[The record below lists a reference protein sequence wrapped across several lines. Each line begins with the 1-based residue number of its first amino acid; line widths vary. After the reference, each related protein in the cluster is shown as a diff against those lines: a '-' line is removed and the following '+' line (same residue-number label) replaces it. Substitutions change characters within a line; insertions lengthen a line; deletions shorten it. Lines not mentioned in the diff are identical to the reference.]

1 MITIGITGIIGSGKT
16 TASAALKARGIP
28 VIDLDALAKK
38 MLTLA
43 EVHEEIER
51 EFGDGLVIDGQ
62 IVVEKLRDI
71 VFADREKLRRLERIT
86 HPRVRRELWRE
97 VGERA
102 EAGEKA
108 IVVDGPLLFE
118 TGLYKELDRTV
129 VVTAGM
135 DVIRER
141 LKLRGMAP
149 DDIER
154 RISNQ
159 IPLKEKE
166 EAADYVLLNNGTRED
181 LERNIEALLE
191 RINEWEVRTR
201 CTSTT

>member
-1 MITIGITGIIGSGKT
+1 MITIGITGIIGSGKS
-16 TASAALKARGIP
+16 TASAALGARGIP

-51 EFGDGLVIDGQ
+51 EFGNGLVIDGQ

-71 VFADREKLRRLERIT
+71 VFADKEKLRRLERIT
-86 HPRVRRELWRE
+86 HPRMLSELWQE
-97 VGERA
+97 VA
-102 EAGEKA
+102 ELAGAGEKA
-108 IVVDGPLLFE
+108 VIVDGPLLFE

-129 VVTAGM
+129 VVTADM
-135 DVIRER
+135 DVVRKR
-141 LKLRGMAP
+141 LKMRGMAP
-149 DDIER
+149 DDIEK

-166 EAADYVLLNNGTRED
+166 EAADYVLSNNGTRED

>member
-71 VFADREKLRRLERIT
+71 VFADREKLRRLEGIT

-97 VGERA
+97 VGGLA

>member
-1 MITIGITGIIGSGKT
+1 MITIGITGIIGSGKS
-16 TASAALKARGIP
+16 TASAALGARGIP

-51 EFGDGLVIDGQ
+51 EFGNGLVIDGQ

-71 VFADREKLRRLERIT
+71 VFADKEKLRRLERIT
-86 HPRVRRELWRE
+86 HPRVLSELWRE
-97 VGERA
+97 VA
-102 EAGEKA
+102 ELAGAGEKA
-108 IVVDGPLLFE
+108 VIVDGPLLFE

-129 VVTAGM
+129 VVTADM
-135 DVIRER
+135 DVVRKR
-141 LKLRGMAP
+141 LKMRGMAP
-149 DDIER
+149 DDIEK

-166 EAADYVLLNNGTRED
+166 EAADYVLSNNGTRED

-201 CTSTT
+201 CTLTT

>member
-1 MITIGITGIIGSGKT
+1 MITIGITGIIGSGKS
-16 TASAALKARGIP
+16 TASAALGARGIP

-51 EFGDGLVIDGQ
+51 EFGNGLVIDGQ

-71 VFADREKLRRLERIT
+71 VFADKEKLRRLERIT
-86 HPRVRRELWRE
+86 HPRVLSELWRE
-97 VGERA
+97 VA
-102 EAGEKA
+102 ELAGAGEKA
-108 IVVDGPLLFE
+108 VIVDGPLLFE

-129 VVTAGM
+129 VVTADM
-135 DVIRER
+135 DVVRKR
-141 LKLRGMAP
+141 LKMRGMAP
-149 DDIER
+149 DDIEK

-166 EAADYVLLNNGTRED
+166 EAADYVLSNNGTRED

>member
-16 TASAALKARGIP
+16 TASAALRARGIP

-43 EVHEEIER
+43 EVHKEIEQ
-51 EFGDGLVIDGQ
+51 EFGNGLVIDGR

-71 VFADREKLRRLERIT
+71 VFADKEKLRRLERIT
-86 HPRVRRELWRE
+86 HPRVLSELWRQI
-97 VGERA
+97 GELSG
-102 EAGEKA
+102 AGEKA
-108 IVVDGPLLFE
+108 VIVDGPLLFE

-129 VVTAGM
+129 VVTADM

-141 LKLRGMAP
+141 LKVRGMAP
-149 DDIER
+149 DDIEK
-154 RISNQ
+154 RILNQ
-159 IPLKEKE
+159 IPLKKKE
-166 EAADYVLLNNGTRED
+166 EAADYVLSNNGTRED

-191 RINEWEVRTR
+191 RINKWEVRTR

>member
-1 MITIGITGIIGSGKT
+1 MITIGITGIIGSGKS

-28 VIDLDALAKK
+28 VIDLDALAKRT
-38 MLTLA
+38 LTLP

-51 EFGDGLVIDGQ
+51 EFGGGLVIDGE

-71 VFADREKLRRLERIT
+71 VFADKEKLRRLERIT
-86 HPRVRRELWRE
+86 HPRVRGELWRKVDE
-97 VGERA
+97 LA
-102 EAGEKA
+102 AAGQKA
-108 IVVDGPLLFE
+108 VVVDGPLLFE
-118 TGLYKELDRTV
+118 TGLYKQLHRTV
-129 VVTAGM
+129 VVTADM

-141 LKLRGMAP
+141 LKVRGMAP
-149 DDIER
+149 DDIEK

-166 EAADYVLLNNGTRED
+166 EAADYVLLNNGTRKD
-181 LERNIEALLE
+181 LERNVEALLE

>member
-135 DVIRER
+135 NVIRER

>member
-51 EFGDGLVIDGQ
+51 EFGGGLVVGGQ

-71 VFADREKLRRLERIT
+71 VFGDKVKLRRLESIT
-86 HPRVRRELWRE
+86 HPRVLSELWRE
-97 VGERA
+97 IGELA

-108 IVVDGPLLFE
+108 VIVDGPLLFE
-118 TGLYKELDRTV
+118 TGLYKKLDRTV
-129 VVTAGM
+129 VVTADM

-141 LKLRGMAP
+141 LKVRGMAP

-154 RISNQ
+154 RILNQ
-159 IPLKEKE
+159 IPLKQKE